1 MSDPTTPEP
10 ASNATTP
17 PPSTSLGGGGSVLD
31 SILYEMTHHDDHM
44 IGPYAKTDKVP
55 VKGMKAPTRLAAS
68 TVQFD
73 EEKLGAMGL
82 DAVTQL
88 MGEITHLAMLHPDRR
103 KALTGGLKSLEPVA
117 DIAANLATFHNLA
130 NEKRT
135 MSKKFPMPGDFG
147 FAEGLSIEEYF
158 GLLYEKATQQG
169 IDLESLQQPQPG
181 QGQPNTMP
189 GQGQP
194 QPGQGQPQ
202 PGNSPGSGG
211 GGGSQ
216 DPPTPEEQLMQALG
230 VDPNKKF
237 GQDHS
242 QWGNVPSG
250 AQEQIK
256 EAMIEYFNRFRGT
269 LPMGAQRLLKL
280 LEEEKDDRR
289 WQSILRNLVGK
300 HFSSTKW
307 QSTMKKPSRRWGI
320 GYPGKKRIK
329 RGDIIIALDT
339 SGSMD
344 DYNISMALH
353 HAATVAKN
361 HGAPVEVW
369 AVDVDIHTK
378 KKIKRPKDVAMIDIK
393 GGGGTS
399 SIQVFDEI
407 AKRKRPLDLLIYLTD
422 LYIDFPDKAPKGYE
436 VIWGII
442 NNPDGH
448 PPFGKE
454 FHIKTDDEKR
464 NRSYRR

>member
-1 MSDPTTPEP
+1 
-10 ASNATTP
+10 
-17 PPSTSLGGGGSVLD
+17 LGGGGSVLD
-31 SILYEMTHHDDHM
+31 SVLYEMTHHDDHM

-55 VKGMKAPTRLAAS
+55 VKDLKAPTRLAGS
-68 TVQFD
+68 RVEFN
-73 EEKLGAMGL
+73 EEKLSEMGL
-82 DAVTQL
+82 NAVTQL
-88 MGEITHLAMLHPDRR
+88 MGEITHLALMHPDRR
-103 KALTGGLKSLEPVA
+103 KSLTGGLKSLEPVA
-117 DIAANLATFHNLA
+117 DIAANLATYHNLA
-130 NEKRT
+130 NEKRQ
-135 MSKKFPMPGDFG
+135 MSKKFVTPSDFG
-147 FAEGLSIEEYF
+147 FDEGLSIEEYF
-158 GLLYEKATQQG
+158 GLLYDKTQQQG
-169 IDLESLQQPQPG
+169 IDLDGLQQQQSGPG
-181 QGQPNTMP
+181 QPSTMP
-189 GQGQP
+189 SQGQ
-194 QPGQGQPQ
+194 
-202 PGNSPGSGG
+202 GG
-211 GGGSQ
+211 GGGQEEPGNSQ
-216 DPPTPEEQLMQALG
+216 GGGGQEPPTPEEQLMKALG
-230 VDPNKKF
+230 VDPKSKT

-242 QWGNVPSG
+242 QWGNVPQTT
-250 AQEQIK
+250 QEQIK
-256 EAMIEYFNRFRGT
+256 EAMVEYFNRFRGT

-280 LEEEKDDRR
+280 LEDEKDDRR
-289 WQSILRNLVGK
+289 WQQILRNLVGK

-353 HAATVAKN
+353 HTATVAKN

-399 SIQVFDEI
+399 SIQVFEEI

-422 LYIDFPDKAPKGYE
+422 LYIDFPDQAPKGYQ

-442 NNPDGH
+442 NNPEGE
-448 PPFGKE
+448 PPFGKA
-454 FHIKTDDEKR
+454 FHIKTEEEKR
-464 NRSYRR
+464 GRHYRR